1 MVKLFILNLVG
12 WLAWLSHIALAQLEF
27 SEAVTGSASFPDV
40 GIACLGNLAV
50 FITSLLRGRLDLEI
64 GARDVLATNRG
75 PKLKDISGF
84 GLSTRY
90 APDVIMLSNN
100 MLHPSLTEFMKYIY
114 HAHGVNSILLQ
125 CLPLKFAAVIAE
137 VCGCGGV
144 CGCIV
149 FWTDEETT
157 IMLARQMCG
166 TLKRLSN
173 ALCLLPCLHCLR
185 NGCHGC
191 KQGLLHVE
199 NGRLTEG
206 DSEVDPPAVCEILDI
221 DPEFIWKERTCI
233 CIPLSGAGD
242 DDWIK
247 LLIRCLRSKDQVDRE
262 VRVLASDVLENF
274 VTRSSRGYST
284 VVVEEY
290 ETASII
296 KEQYSTGSL
305 IVPRFI
311 EILVT
316 IVLTGW
322 LRVDGFSSSLVARR
336 AVRDYV
342 VDSKGTG
349 FAANAFITSALVKCN
364 ANSTCQVLSFRGC
377 LVGIRSLSLIVG
389 CVNLICSISWAV
401 LIGLEGSSSKWYGI
415 NSMPLSKPR
424 VAVIMAAIGIAL
436 GMDCL
441 HLYLIRREKLYLSRK
456 RRLMVW
462 GVIVLEI
469 GSIVA
474 GGSLGIKKGCGRWV
488 YSLLQGLVWV
498 KWGIGSY
505 LLGDRDDQVEYDR
518 LRHNGEPIYP
528 QGVYVNFISNDISRV
543 FSYGIMVYSS
553 AFLLNA
559 VLAGVRGKWEYSP
572 S

>member
-1 MVKLFILNLVG
+1 MMKLLIINLVG
-12 WLAWLSHIALAQLEF
+12 WLGWLSHIALAQLEF

-40 GIACLGNLAV
+40 GIACIGNLAV

-75 PKLKDISGF
+75 PKLKGISRF
-84 GLSTRY
+84 GLRTRY
-90 APDVIMLSNN
+90 APDVVMLSNN
-100 MLHPSLTEFMKYIY
+100 MSHPSMREFMKYISY
-114 HAHGVNSILLQ
+114 AHGVNSLLLE
-125 CLPLKFAAVIAE
+125 CLPLKSAAVTAE
-137 VCGCGGV
+137 ICGCGGL

-149 FWTDEETT
+149 FWTEDETA

-166 TLKRLSN
+166 TLKRLSD

-191 KQGLLHVE
+191 NKGLLHVE

-206 DSEVDPPAVCEILDI
+206 DSEVESPAAVCEILDI

-233 CIPLSGAGD
+233 CIPVSGAGD

-274 VTRSSRGYST
+274 IAQSSRGHST

-290 ETASII
+290 ETASFI
-296 KEQYSTGSL
+296 KEQYSTASL

-311 EILVT
+311 EIFVNV
-316 IVLTGW
+316 VLTGW

-349 FAANAFITSALVKCN
+349 FAANAFVTSALVKCN
-364 ANSTCQVLSFRGC
+364 ANSTCQLLSFRGC
-377 LVGIRSLSLIVG
+377 LVGVRSLSLIVG

-401 LIGLEGSSSKWYGI
+401 LIGFEGSASKWYAI
-415 NSMPLSKPR
+415 NSMPPSKPR

-441 HLYLIRREKLYLSRK
+441 HLYLIRRENLHLSTK
-456 RRLMVW
+456 KESYGL
-462 GVIVLEI
+462 
-469 GSIVA
+469 GSH
-474 GGSLGIKKGCGRWV
+474 WF
-488 YSLLQGLVWV
+488 
-498 KWGIGSY
+498 
-505 LLGDRDDQVEYDR
+505 GDRV
-518 LRHNGEPIYP
+518 HC
-528 QGVYVNFISNDISRV
+528 SRRK
-543 FSYGIMVYSS
+543 FGYKEG
-553 AFLLNA
+553 
-559 VLAGVRGKWEYSP
+559 
-572 S
+572 